1 MENLPA
7 DYIQITLKR
16 LKKNGMGAFYYP
28 TAREAAEEILRQ
40 IPREATV
47 GLGGSITVREMGIP
61 EALIKRGQK
70 VYDHWQEKTRPA
82 RTAVG
87 RLQQHSDC
95 FLTSTNALT
104 LDGKLV
110 NVDASGN
117 RVTSMIFGPSH
128 VIVVTG
134 INKIVLD
141 LEAGLARLKK
151 IAAPKNCQRRKD
163 PTPCAKDLVCQDCE
177 SPHRLCRV
185 TTIIERKPYGLERL
199 SVYIVGEELGY

>member
-7 DYIQITLKR
+7 DYIQITLER
-16 LKKNGMGAFYYP
+16 LRKNGMSAFYYP

-40 IPREATV
+40 IPRKATV
-47 GLGGSITVREMGIP
+47 GVGGSITVREMGIP

-70 VYDHWQEKTRPA
+70 VYDHWQEKTKEA
-82 RTAVG
+82 RTAIG
-87 RLQQHSDC
+87 RLQQQSDY
-95 FLTSTNALT
+95 FLASTNALT
-104 LDGKLV
+104 LDGKLI

-128 VIVVTG
+128 VIVVAG
-134 INKIVLD
+134 INKIVLN

-163 PTPCAKDLVCQDCE
+163 ATPCAGPRLPGLRIPG
-177 SPHRLCRV
+177 SPVPRHNHHRAKTLSSRAV
-185 TTIIERKPYGLERL
+185 ERIYNR
-199 SVYIVGEELGY
+199 

>member
-7 DYIQITLKR
+7 DYIQITLER
-16 LKKNGMGAFYYP
+16 LRKNGMSAFYYP

-47 GLGGSITVREMGIP
+47 GVGGSITIREMGIP

-70 VYDHWQEKTRPA
+70 VYDHWQEKTKEA
-82 RTAVG
+82 RTAIG
-87 RLQQHSDC
+87 RLQQQSDY
-95 FLTSTNALT
+95 FLASTNALT
-104 LDGKLV
+104 LDGKLI

-117 RVTSMIFGPSH
+117 RVTSMIFGPTH
-128 VIVVTG
+128 VIVVAG
-134 INKIVLD
+134 INKIVLN

-163 PTPCAKDLVCQDCE
+163 STPCAQDLVCRDCE
-177 SPHRLCRV
+177 SPGRLCRV
-185 TTIIERKPYGLERL
+185 TTIIERKPFGLEQL
-199 SVYIVGEELGY
+199 NVYLIGEELGY

>member
-7 DYIQITLKR
+7 DYIQVTLER

-28 TAREAAEEILRQ
+28 SAREAAEEILRQ

-70 VYDHWQEKTRPA
+70 VYDHWQEKDRQA

-128 VIVVTG
+128 VIVVAG

-141 LEAGLARLKK
+141 LE
-151 IAAPKNCQRRKD
+151 D
-163 PTPCAKDLVCQDCE
+163 STPCAQDLVCRDCD

>member
-40 IPREATV
+40 IPRGATV
-47 GLGGSITVREMGIP
+47 GIGGSVTVREMGIP

-70 VYDHWQEKTRPA
+70 VYDHWQEKTKEA
-82 RTAVG
+82 RTAMG
-87 RLQQHSDC
+87 RLQQQSDY
-95 FLTSTNALT
+95 FLASTNALT
-104 LDGKLV
+104 LDGKLI

-128 VIVVTG
+128 VIVVAG
-134 INKIVLD
+134 INKIVLNV
-141 LEAGLARLKK
+141 EAGLARLKK

-163 PTPCAKDLVCQDCE
+163 STPCAQDLVCRDCE
-177 SPHRLCRV
+177 SPGRLCRV
-185 TTIIERKPYGLERL
+185 TTIIERKPFGLEQL
-199 SVYIVGEELGY
+199 SVYLIGEELGY

>member
-7 DYIQITLKR
+7 DYIPITLER
-16 LKKNGMGAFYYP
+16 LRKNGMDAFYYP

-47 GLGGSITVREMGIP
+47 GVGGSITVREMGIP

-70 VYDHWQEKTRPA
+70 VYDHWQEKTKEA
-82 RTAVG
+82 RHAIG
-87 RLQQHSDC
+87 RLQQQSDY

-104 LDGKLV
+104 LDGKLI

-128 VIVVTG
+128 VIVVAG
-134 INKIVLD
+134 INKIVLN

-163 PTPCAKDLVCQDCE
+163 STPCAQDLVCRDCE
-177 SPHRLCRV
+177 SPGRLCRV
-185 TTIIERKPYGLERL
+185 TTIIERKPFGLDRL
-199 SVYIVGEELGY
+199 SVYLISEELGY

>member
-16 LKKNGMGAFYYP
+16 LRKNGMDAFYYS

-47 GLGGSITVREMGIP
+47 GVGGSITVREMGIP

-70 VYDHWQEKTRPA
+70 VYDHWQEKTKEA
-82 RTAVG
+82 RTAMG
-87 RLQQHSDC
+87 RLQQQSDY
-95 FLTSTNALT
+95 FLASTNALT
-104 LDGKLV
+104 LDGKLI

-128 VIVVTG
+128 VIVVAG
-134 INKIVLD
+134 INKIVLN

-163 PTPCAKDLVCQDCE
+163 STPCAQDLVCRDCE
-177 SPHRLCRV
+177 SPGRLCRV

-199 SVYIVGEELGY
+199 IVYLIGEELGY